1 MRCDQMPAARE
12 RAGSTGAAK
21 AHHETKRGM
30 PEAMVNSKRAT
41 RRPPTTN
48 PIAKG
53 RGASGTVRAT
63 AGSQAVSAIPHVDQA

>member
-1 MRCDQMPAARE
+1 MRPN
-12 RAGSTGAAK
+12 AGSTRARWEHRGCEAR
-21 AHHETKRGM
+21 HETKRSTL
-30 PEAMVNSKRAT
+30 EAMVNSKRAT

-63 AGSQAVSAIPHVDQA
+63 AGAQAVSAIPHVDQA